1 VPELDAFGFRW
12 LGTWVITKTYHQD
25 NNTRNTR
32 RERVVSCHVMSQ
44 KCDEFEFSRILN
56 SCCFLSRA
64 ELVVRSSSDSNTE
77 CDSNNGEHE
86 VLCRVTEVRVRVL
99 EDIEFVWF
107 LCKSRTHCLSEGTS
121 SSDRSNMKVRPTM
134 GRMRWVSIARSIAD
148 CILR

>member
-1 VPELDAFGFRW
+1 MHSAFAGLV
-12 LGTWVITKTYHQD
+12 LGLSPRLITKTTIQETQGGKELCH
-25 NNTRNTR
+25 
-32 RERVVSCHVMSQ
+32 VMSCHVMSL